1 MKNWLVATF
10 FPLNFC
16 TFAKILM
23 MSHSLFQQ
31 FRSAT
36 VLVVGDVMIDAY
48 LRGKVTRISPEA
60 PVPVMNVLKR
70 EYRLGGAANVALN
83 LQGLGATVLC
93 AVTGED
99 EKSHVFGDLLRSH
112 GLTADGIMSLP
123 TRKTTVKYRVL
134 GNNAQMMRIDEEDDR
149 PLSEEESAR
158 FFERVQQLMEAHPVD
173 AIVFE
178 DYDKGLITKELIQKV
193 VALAT
198 SKHIPVTVDPKRRNF
213 KNYDGVTLFKP
224 NLKELTEG
232 VYGESRHLPI
242 EDIEQCM
249 RQFAETYHIDYLL
262 TTLSADG
269 VAVYD
274 RAAGRFATQ
283 PAYRREIA
291 DVSGAGDTVIAVA
304 TLCLVAGVPIVTAA
318 HIANLAGG
326 LVCES
331 AGVVPITA
339 EQLEKEMERVGNF

>member
-1 MKNWLVATF
+1 
-10 FPLNFC
+10 
-16 TFAKILM
+16 M

-83 LQGLGATVLC
+83 LQGLGATAVLC

-123 TRKTTVKYRVL
+123 NRKTTVKYRVL
-134 GNNAQMMRIDEEDDR
+134 GNNTQMMRIDEEDDR

-178 DYDKGLITKELIQKV
+178 DYDKGLIMKELIQKI

-198 SKHIPVTVDPKRRNF
+198 AKHIPVTVDPKRRNF

-249 RQFAETYHIDYLL
+249 RKFAETYHIDYLL
-262 TTLSADG
+262 TTLSAEG

-274 RAAGRFATQ
+274 RAAGRFDTQ
-283 PAYRREIA
+283 PAFRREIA

-339 EQLEKEMERVGNF
+339 QQLEMEMERIGNL

>member
-1 MKNWLVATF
+1 
-10 FPLNFC
+10 
-16 TFAKILM
+16 

-36 VLVVGDVMIDAY
+36 VLVIGDAMIDAY
-48 LRGKVTRISPEA
+48 LTGKVTRISPEA

-83 LQGLGATVLC
+83 LQGLGATAILC

-99 EKSHVFGDLLRSH
+99 EKSHIFSDLLRSH
-112 GLTADGIMSLP
+112 GLSDEGMMALP
-123 TRKTTVKYRVL
+123 SRKTTVKYRVL

-149 PLSEEESAR
+149 LLTAEETEH
-158 FFERVQQLMEAHPVD
+158 FFAKIQQLVSQYKVD
-173 AIVFE
+173 SIVFE
-178 DYDKGLITKELIQKV
+178 DYDKGLISKELIQRV
-193 VALAT
+193 VALA
-198 SKHIPVTVDPKRRNF
+198 KEKNIPVTVDPKRRNF
-213 KNYDGVTLFKP
+213 KFYEGVTLFKP

-232 VYGESRHLPI
+232 VYGESRHLEI
-242 EDIEQCM
+242 GDIEQCM
-249 RQFAETYHIDYLL
+249 RQFADTYHIDYLL

-274 RAAGRFATQ
+274 RAACRFATQ

-304 TLCLVAGVPIVTAA
+304 TLCLVAGVPVVTAA

-339 EQLEKEMERVGNF
+339 DQLEKEMERIGNV